1 MAETKKYAYLL
12 RMSESLKNF
21 YAKRADDNGRSF
33 NNEIVMTL
41 NSLKIEIEKG
51 KRDPRS
57 LKKYD
62 E

>member
-1 MAETKKYAYLL
+1 MAKTKKYAYLL
-12 RMSESLKNF
+12 RMPESLKSF
-21 YAKRADDNGRSF
+21 YEMRADDNGRSF

-41 NSLKIEIEKG
+41 NNLKIEIEKG

-57 LKKYD
+57 YD